1 MRVENLG
8 SRPDEGHRAGGARG
22 AMWQVPGPHAK
33 SFDSFLND
41 SQYRSMNEELAS
53 MMEDI
58 KRQGERLAKRT
69 NLGEL
74 LRYKRMISQFL
85 DISVNKMLKLK
96 RKDYIDGSGRHHI
109 YAVVQKVDQNLEA
122 LTQEVLSSQRDQ
134 LVVLSYIDDIRGLL
148 MDLIL

>member
-22 AMWQVPGPHAK
+22 AMGPVPGPHAK

-74 LRYKRMISQFL
+74 LRYKKDDLPVLGYI
-85 DISVNKMLKLK
+85 
-96 RKDYIDGSGRHHI
+96 RK
-109 YAVVQKVDQNLEA
+109 
-122 LTQEVLSSQRDQ
+122 
-134 LVVLSYIDDIRGLL
+134 
-148 MDLIL
+148 

>member
-8 SRPDEGHRAGGARG
+8 SRPDEGHRAGEARG
-22 AMWQVPGPHAK
+22 AMGPVPGPHAK